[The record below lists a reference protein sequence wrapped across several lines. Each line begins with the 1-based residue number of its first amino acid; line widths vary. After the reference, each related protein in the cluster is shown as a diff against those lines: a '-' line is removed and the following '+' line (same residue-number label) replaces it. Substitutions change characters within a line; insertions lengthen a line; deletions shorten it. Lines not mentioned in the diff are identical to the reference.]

1 MIWGRRFE
9 EGAMMKLM
17 VRTSLIAV
25 AASFLATV
33 SVAAQSDNPPDRSG
47 WAQHWAAD
55 HQALLNAKL
64 GGLKAGLQLTPDQ
77 EKLWGP
83 FEAAVRNVAEMR
95 MQHMQDA
102 MQRMGKMRMEGMDHP
117 GHMDD
122 MGIGEGGRGSPLDR
136 LDAVANRL
144 TEVGAALKKVADSG
158 KPLYASLDD
167 QQKRVFGF
175 LAREMMR
182 MDHSGE
188 MGPPGGPHQHPGHD
202 GDWEPEEE

>member
-1 MIWGRRFE
+1 LAWSFE
-9 EGAMMKLM
+9 EGIMMRSM

-25 AASFLATV
+25 ATSFLATV
-33 SVAAQSDNPPDRSG
+33 GAAAQSDNPPNGSG
-47 WAQHWAAD
+47 WTQHWAAD

-64 GGLKAGLQLTPDQ
+64 AGLKAGLQLSPDQ

-83 FEAAVRNVAEMR
+83 FEAAVRDAAEMR

-122 MGIGEGGRGSPLDR
+122 MGTVESGHGSPLDR

-144 TEVGAALKKVADSG
+144 TEVGVALKKVADSG

-182 MDHSGE
+182 MGHSGE

-202 GDWEPEEE
+202 GDWGSEEE

>member
-1 MIWGRRFE
+1 MIRSI
-9 EGAMMKLM
+9 
-17 VRTSLIAV
+17 VSTSLIAV

-33 SVAAQSDNPPDRSG
+33 GAAAQSNNPPDASG
-47 WAQHWAAD
+47 WMQHWAAD

-64 GGLKAGLQLTPDQ
+64 AGLKAGLQLTPDQ

-83 FEAAVRNVAEMR
+83 FEAAVRDAAEMR

-122 MGIGEGGRGSPLDR
+122 MSTVEHGSPLDR

-144 TEVGAALKKVADSG
+144 TEVGVALKKVADSG

-167 QQKRVFGF
+167 QQKRIFGF
-175 LAREMMR
+175 LTREMMR
-182 MDHSGE
+182 MDHHGG
-188 MGPPGGPHQHPGHD
+188 MGSPGGAHQHPADEG
-202 GDWEPEEE
+202 GDWESDEN

>member
-1 MIWGRRFE
+1 
-9 EGAMMKLM
+9 MKLM

-77 EKLWGP
+77 ENLWGP

>member
-1 MIWGRRFE
+1 MTWPRRFE
-9 EGAMMKLM
+9 EGTMMRSI
-17 VRTSLIAV
+17 VRTSLIAA

-33 SVAAQSDNPPDRSG
+33 GAAAQSDNPPDRSG
-47 WAQHWAAD
+47 WTQHWAAD

-64 GGLKAGLQLTPDQ
+64 AGLKAGLQLTPDQ

-83 FEAAVRNVAEMR
+83 FEAAVRNAAEMR
-95 MQHMQDA
+95 MQHMRDA

-122 MGIGEGGRGSPLDR
+122 MGTVEGGRESPLDR
-136 LDAVANRL
+136 LDAVADRL
-144 TEVGAALKKVADSG
+144 TEGGAALKKVANSG

-167 QQKRVFGF
+167 QQKRVFGL

-182 MDHSGE
+182 MDRSGE
-188 MGPPGGPHQHPGHD
+188 MGPPSGPHQHASHD
-202 GDWEPEEE
+202 GDWGEEEE

>member
-1 MIWGRRFE
+1 
-9 EGAMMKLM
+9 MMRSM

-25 AASFLATV
+25 ATSFLATV
-33 SVAAQSDNPPDRSG
+33 GASAQNNPPDASG

-64 GGLKAGLQLTPDQ
+64 AGLKAGLQLTPDQ

-83 FEAAVRNVAEMR
+83 FEAAVRDAAEMR
-95 MQHMQDA
+95 MRHKQEM
-102 MQRMGKMRMEGMDHP
+102 MQRMGKMHMEGMDHP
-117 GHMDD
+117 GRMDD
-122 MGIGEGGRGSPLDR
+122 MDMDMGEGGRGSALDR
-136 LDAVANRL
+136 LDALANRL

-167 QQKRVFGF
+167 QQKRIFGF

-182 MDHSGE
+182 MDHHGG
-188 MGPPGGPHQHPGHD
+188 MGAQGGAHQHSAHEGA
-202 GDWEPEEE
+202 WESDEN

>member
-1 MIWGRRFE
+1 
-9 EGAMMKLM
+9 MMRSIL
-17 VRTSLIAV
+17 RTPLIAV
-25 AASFLATV
+25 AASVLATV
-33 SVAAQSDNPPDRSG
+33 GAAAQADNPPDRSG
-47 WAQHWAAD
+47 WTQHWAAD

-64 GGLKAGLQLTPDQ
+64 AGLKAGLQLTPDQ

-83 FEAAVRNVAEMR
+83 FEAAVREAAEMR

-102 MQRMGKMRMEGMDHP
+102 MQRMGKMRMEGMDHL

-122 MGIGEGGRGSPLDR
+122 MGTVEGGQWSPLDR
-136 LDAVANRL
+136 LDAIANRL
-144 TEVGAALKKVADSG
+144 TEVGVALKKVTDSG

-182 MDHSGE
+182 MDHSGG
-188 MGPPGGPHQHPGHD
+188 MGPGGPHQHPGHD
-202 GDWEPEEE
+202 GDWRPEEE

>member
-1 MIWGRRFE
+1 LSFE
-9 EGAMMKLM
+9 EGAMMRSM

-33 SVAAQSDNPPDRSG
+33 GAAAQSDNPPDRSG
-47 WAQHWAAD
+47 WMQHWAAD

-64 GGLKAGLQLTPDQ
+64 AGLKAGLQLTPDQ
-77 EKLWGP
+77 DKLWAP
-83 FEAAVRNVAEMR
+83 FEAAVRNAAAMR
-95 MQHMQDA
+95 MQHMQD
-102 MQRMGKMRMEGMDHP
+102 MMRTGRTRMEGMDHP

-122 MGIGEGGRGSPLDR
+122 MDMGEGGRGSPLDR
-136 LDAVANRL
+136 LDAVASRL
-144 TEVGAALKKVADSG
+144 TEVGTALKMVADSG

-182 MDHSGE
+182 MEHPGD

-202 GDWEPEEE
+202 GDWGPPEEE

>member
-1 MIWGRRFE
+1 
-9 EGAMMKLM
+9 MMRSM

-33 SVAAQSDNPPDRSG
+33 GAAAQSNNPPDASG
-47 WAQHWAAD
+47 WMQHWAAD

-64 GGLKAGLQLTPDQ
+64 AGLKAGLQLTPDQ

-83 FEAAVRNVAEMR
+83 FEAAVRDAAEMR
-95 MQHMQDA
+95 MQHMQDM
-102 MQRMGKMRMEGMDHP
+102 MQRMGKMHMEGMDHP

-122 MGIGEGGRGSPLDR
+122 MGMEMDMGEGGRGSPLDR

-144 TEVGAALKKVADSG
+144 TEVGDVLKKVADAG
-158 KPLYASLDD
+158 KPLYAGLDD

-175 LAREMMR
+175 LAREMIR
-182 MDHSGE
+182 MDHPGG
-188 MGPPGGPHQHPGHD
+188 MGPPGGPHQHPAHE
-202 GDWEPEEE
+202 GDWGPEEN

>member
-1 MIWGRRFE
+1 
-9 EGAMMKLM
+9 MMRSM

-25 AASFLATV
+25 ATSFLATV
-33 SVAAQSDNPPDRSG
+33 GAAAQSDNPPNGSG
-47 WAQHWAAD
+47 WTQHWAAD

-64 GGLKAGLQLTPDQ
+64 AGLKAGLQLTPDQ

-83 FEAAVRNVAEMR
+83 FEAAVRDAAEMR
-95 MQHMQDA
+95 MQHMQDT
-102 MQRMGKMRMEGMDHP
+102 MQRMGKMGMEGMGHP

-182 MDHSGE
+182 MDHSDD
-188 MGPPGGPHQHPGHD
+188 MGPPGGPHQHPGHE
-202 GDWEPEEE
+202 GDSGPEED

>member
-1 MIWGRRFE
+1 
-9 EGAMMKLM
+9 MKLM

-77 EKLWGP
+77 ENLWGP

-144 TEVGAALKKVADSG
+144 TEVGAALKKVANSG

>member
-1 MIWGRRFE
+1 MRSI
-9 EGAMMKLM
+9 
-17 VRTSLIAV
+17 VRTPLIAV
-25 AASFLATV
+25 AASFLTTV
-33 SVAAQSDNPPDRSG
+33 GAAAQSDSAPDRSG
-47 WAQHWAAD
+47 WTQHWAAD

-64 GGLKAGLQLTPDQ
+64 AGLKAGLQLSPDQ

-83 FEAAVRNVAEMR
+83 FEAAVRDAAEMR

-102 MQRMGKMRMEGMDHP
+102 MQRKMRMEGMDHP

-122 MGIGEGGRGSPLDR
+122 MGTVESGHGSPLDR

-144 TEVGAALKKVADSG
+144 TEVGVALKKVADSG

-182 MDHSGE
+182 MGHSGE
-188 MGPPGGPHQHPGHD
+188 MGPPGRPHQHPGHD
-202 GDWEPEEE
+202 GDWGSEEE